1 MNMALAPFIGE
12 GLLILAAAFLGVLLG
27 RGGKPYGR
35 VKLIIHLFFFL
46 WFSTGYYF
54 ILAGTMK
61 SMSSAL
67 IPVAVMGIALLCQLI
82 AGTLML
88 ARKQAPG
95 ALRVMHGISASV
107 MFLADI
113 CGLVLIAIN

>member
-1 MNMALAPFIGE
+1 MNVALAPFIVE

-27 RGGKPYGR
+27 RRGKPYGKI
-35 VKLIIHLFFFL
+35 KLIIHLFFFV

-54 ILAGTMK
+54 ILAGMMK
-61 SMSSAL
+61 SMSSAF

-82 AGTLML
+82 AGIFML
-88 ARKQAPG
+88 VRKQAPG
-95 ALRVMHGISASV
+95 ALRVVHGISATV

-113 CGLVLIAIN
+113 CGLVLVAIH